1 MNKHQMIENDV
12 HILTEPD
19 EIEVEDFLDMPAE
32 LMLQDF
38 GTSDALMMQT
48 KKMMSHLIDY
58 KELMMM
64 YTCAIKEIRTK
75 FDVLNTEFN
84 VRYQR
89 NPINFIS
96 TRMKRSSSIIE
107 KLESKGLAFNLE
119 NIEKNIKD
127 VAGVR
132 VICSYVD
139 DIYELVEMFVRQDDI
154 TLLAQKDYIANPKP
168 NGYRS
173 LHLIVQVPVFFAN
186 QTKKMTVEVQIRT
199 IAMDFWASLEHQ
211 LKYKQSVDNE
221 EAIIEELRQCAET
234 IAQTDERML
243 SIRKEIDTHKNAPT
257 DDEILFEKLRK
268 IDLAIE

>member
-1 MNKHQMIENDV
+1 MDENRIPEKWENETEDKDV
-12 HILTEPD
+12 NF
-19 EIEVEDFLDMPAE
+19 EDLLELPAE
-32 LMLQDF
+32 LMAENEEL
-38 GTSDALMMQT
+38 AMAAMMQT
-48 KKMMSHLIDY
+48 KRIMSGVVDY

-89 NPINFIS
+89 NPINFIN
-96 TRMKRSSSIIE
+96 TRIKRSSSIID
-107 KLESKGLAFNLE
+107 KLEKKGLSFTLK
-119 NIEKNIKD
+119 NIEENVMD

-139 DIYELVEMFVRQDDI
+139 DIYELARTFVRQDDI
-154 TLLAQKDYIANPKP
+154 TLVEEKDYIANPKP

-173 LHLIVQVPVFFAN
+173 LHLIVKVPVFFSN
-186 QTKKMTVEVQIRT
+186 QTKDMTVEVQIRT

-211 LKYKQSVDNE
+211 LKYKQEVENE
-221 EAIIEELRQCAET
+221 QEIIEELKKCADI
-234 IAQTDERML
+234 IAGTDERML
-243 SIRKEIDTHKNAPT
+243 AIRKDIDANKSIPSE
-257 DDEILFEKLRK
+257 DDILFEKIRK

>member
-1 MNKHQMIENDV
+1 MDENR
-12 HILTEPD
+12 IPERLGD
-19 EIEVEDFLDMPAE
+19 ETSDEELSFEDLLELPTE
-32 LMLQDF
+32 LMRDNEEL
-38 GTSDALMMQT
+38 AVAAMMQT
-48 KKMMSHLIDY
+48 KRIMSEVVDY

-89 NPINFIS
+89 NPINFIK
-96 TRMKRSSSIIE
+96 TRIKRSSSIIE
-107 KLESKGLAFNLE
+107 KLEKKGLPFSLK
-119 NIEKNIKD
+119 NIEENIKD

-139 DIYELVEMFVRQDDI
+139 DIYELARTFVRQDDI
-154 TLLAQKDYIANPKP
+154 TLVEEKDYISNPKP

-173 LHLIVQVPVFFAN
+173 YHLIVKVPVFFSN
-186 QTKKMTVEVQIRT
+186 QTKDMMVEVQIRT

-211 LKYKQSVDNE
+211 LKYKQEVENE
-221 EAIIEELRQCAET
+221 QEIIKELKECSDV
-234 IAQTDERML
+234 IACTDERML
-243 SIRKEIDTHKNAPT
+243 AIRKDIDANKSIPSE
-257 DDEILFEKLRK
+257 DDILFEKIRK